1 MPYLMVKNLYLKI
14 GKLLNK
20 NILII
25 LSSLFLFQGCSTIM
39 GLLGKKSISDPND
52 PDFLNRVQ
60 ELKSE
65 YREGNLK
72 ALDEL
77 IEVYED
83 SDLHPN
89 LRVAAGKTLANT
101 QHPRALHTISE
112 MVANTTALDYTLLN
126 ESINMLGMFSEN
138 PKAADA
144 LVRSMHKMEEKT
156 NETHITLVK
165 NLNRVR
171 TKDQILAL
179 LDLYEVAKSNM
190 SRTEKLLTET
200 LGAIGSDQVVPVLTS
215 IAKDPKIN
223 IGIRNKAVEILG
235 KKNPDE
241 VAIAFAELLGDP
253 NTNLEVREFA
263 INTMKGVKE
272 ENLVLALL
280 NTYNSGKTQ
289 YYSLLNT
296 MLEALGEFDDPEV
309 KTAVLEIAKSSDY
322 PIQIRKKAIDNLSA
336 FNDPSVVKSLLPLL
350 QKKDNYIFYENII
363 DMVYEL
369 GEEKKNAEL
378 VRRMAYK
385 AHFSRRE
392 HE

>member
-1 MPYLMVKNLYLKI
+1 
-14 GKLLNK
+14 
-20 NILII
+20 
-25 LSSLFLFQGCSTIM
+25 M

-378 VRRMAYK
+378 VRRMAYE